1 MWQVWRG
8 WSWQGKFRHGAV
20 RQVLIKQKTITK
32 GGDTLAEHRMLKA
45 EELEVGMEVAY
56 PYSVSTGYYRNFRHR
71 LWKGY
76 TILRITPKRTNVV
89 LIDSGGQ
96 ERDVDLRRYNVFA
109 LDDSMQ
115 TSNEMVEMYR
125 NCRDV
130 LGSYRGNEWKRLE
143 DLPDDDLK
151 EANTLL
157 TKLDRIMRKEKGRLN
172 D

>member
-1 MWQVWRG
+1 M
-8 WSWQGKFRHGAV
+8 
-20 RQVLIKQKTITK
+20 
-32 GGDTLAEHRMLKA
+32 AEHRILKA

-76 TILRITPKRTNVV
+76 TILRITPKRTKIV

-96 ERDVDLRRYNVFA
+96 EMDVDLRRYNVFA

-115 TSNEMVEMYR
+115 ISNEMVEMYQ
-125 NCRDV
+125 NCDDI
-130 LGSYRGNEWKRLE
+130 LSSYRCNRWKHLD

-151 EANTLL
+151 TVHTLL
-157 TKLDRIMRKEKGRLN
+157 TALDKIMRKEKE
-172 D
+172 

>member
-1 MWQVWRG
+1 M
-8 WSWQGKFRHGAV
+8 
-20 RQVLIKQKTITK
+20 
-32 GGDTLAEHRMLKA
+32 AEHKILKA

-56 PYSVSTGYYRNFRHR
+56 PYSVSTGYYRNFRHQ

-76 TILRITPKRTNVV
+76 TVKRITPKRTKIV

-96 ERDVDLRRYNVFA
+96 EKEVDFRKYNIFA

-115 TSNEMVEMYR
+115 TSNEMVAMYR

-130 LGSYRGNEWKRLE
+130 LESYRTNKWKRLD

-151 EANTLL
+151 VANTLL
-157 TKLDRIMRKEKGRLN
+157 TALDKIMRKEKE
-172 D
+172 

>member
-1 MWQVWRG
+1 M
-8 WSWQGKFRHGAV
+8 
-20 RQVLIKQKTITK
+20 
-32 GGDTLAEHRMLKA
+32 AEHKILKA

-76 TILRITPKRTNVV
+76 TILRITPKRTKVG
-89 LIDSGGQ
+89 LINSDGQ
-96 ERDVDLRRYNVFA
+96 EKEVDLRKNYIYA
-109 LDDSMQ
+109 LDSSMQ

-151 EANTLL
+151 TAYTLL
-157 TKLDRIMRKEKGRLN
+157 TALDKIMRKEKE
-172 D
+172 

>member
-1 MWQVWRG
+1 M
-8 WSWQGKFRHGAV
+8 
-20 RQVLIKQKTITK
+20 
-32 GGDTLAEHRMLKA
+32 AEHKVLKA

-56 PYSVSTGYYRNFRHR
+56 PYAVSSNGYGRYFRHR
-71 LWKGY
+71 LWKVY
-76 TILRITPKRTNVV
+76 TIKRITPKRTKVV
-89 LIDSGGQ
+89 LINSDGQ
-96 ERDVDLRRYNVFA
+96 EKEVDFRKYNVFA

-157 TKLDRIMRKEKGRLN
+157 AKLDRIMRKEKE
-172 D
+172 

>member
-1 MWQVWRG
+1 M
-8 WSWQGKFRHGAV
+8 
-20 RQVLIKQKTITK
+20 
-32 GGDTLAEHRMLKA
+32 AEHRILKA

-56 PYSVSTGYYRNFRHR
+56 PYGISVGYYRDFRHK

-76 TILRITPKRTNVV
+76 TIKRITPKRTKVV
-89 LIDSGGQ
+89 LINSDGQ
-96 ERDVDLRRYNVFA
+96 EKEVDLKRYSVFA

-115 TSNEMVEMYR
+115 ISNEMVEMYR

-151 EANTLL
+151 VANTLL
-157 TKLDRIMRKEKGRLN
+157 TALDKIMRKEKE
-172 D
+172 

>member
-1 MWQVWRG
+1 M
-8 WSWQGKFRHGAV
+8 
-20 RQVLIKQKTITK
+20 
-32 GGDTLAEHRMLKA
+32 AEHRMLKA

-76 TILRITPKRTNVV
+76 TVKRITPKRTKIV

-96 ERDVDLRRYNVFA
+96 EKEVDFRKYNIFA

-115 TSNEMVEMYR
+115 TSNEMVAMYR
-125 NCRDV
+125 KCRDV
-130 LGSYRGNEWKRLE
+130 LESYRTNKWKRLD

-151 EANTLL
+151 VANTLL
-157 TKLDRIMRKEKGRLN
+157 TALDKIMRKEKE
-172 D
+172 

>member
-1 MWQVWRG
+1 M
-8 WSWQGKFRHGAV
+8 
-20 RQVLIKQKTITK
+20 
-32 GGDTLAEHRMLKA
+32 AEHRMLKA

-71 LWKGY
+71 LWRGY
-76 TILRITPKRTNVV
+76 TIKRITPKRTKVA
-89 LIDSGGQ
+89 LINSDGQ
-96 ERDVDLRRYNVFA
+96 EKEVDLRRYNIFA

-143 DLPDDDLK
+143 DLSDDDLK
-151 EANTLL
+151 VANTLL
-157 TKLDRIMRKEKGRLN
+157 TALDKIMRKERS